1 MDYIEIIKRGFAH
14 TWNNKFMWVLGFLAA
29 LGSGAASS
37 NTNYQFSG
45 NDAQQLGEWATPERM
60 AAMTAGLAAFACVAF
75 IVGII
80 LWLVALSARGGMI
93 GAVAQLEQGTG
104 KPTFRS
110 AFRMG
115 WSKVWRLAGMTIV
128 LYIVPVLLFI
138 ALGVAFL
145 VPVAGLAFSAGGG
158 EDMSALGTALGGVGL
173 VALCLLCLL
182 IPFTIIL
189 GFIQPFAFRGIV
201 LRDMGIRESIRHGW
215 NTLKSNLGE
224 IILLGLA
231 FFLINIIV
239 FIVAAAILVPVALA
253 VGVPIAMLAESNA
266 TVITGILAVLGIVVG
281 LIIFALVSALA
292 TAWQSSTFT
301 LGYLKWTGK
310 PAVLPEA

>member
-1 MDYIEIIKRGFAH
+1 MDYIDTIKRGFAH

-29 LGSGAASS
+29 LGSGAAGS
-37 NTNYQFSG
+37 NSNYQFNA
-45 NDAQQLGEWATPERM
+45 NDAQELSTWATPERM
-60 AAMTAGLAAFACVAF
+60 AALTAGLAAFACIAV

-93 GAVAQLEQGTG
+93 GAVAQMEQGTG

-115 WSKVWRLAGMTIV
+115 WSKVWRLAGMSIV
-128 LYIVPVLLFI
+128 LFIVPVILFI
-138 ALGVAFL
+138 ALGVAFI
-145 VPVAGLAFSAGGG
+145 VPVASLAIYGGSG
-158 EDMSALGTALGGVGL
+158 EDMSALGTALGGAGI

-182 IPFTIIL
+182 VPFTIVL
-189 GFIQPFAFRGIV
+189 SFIQPFAFRGIV

-266 TVITGILAVLGIVVG
+266 TVITGILAALGIIVG
-281 LIIFALVSALA
+281 LIVFALVSAIA

-301 LGYLKWTGK
+301 LGYLRWTGK
-310 PAVLPEA
+310 QVSIPEA

>member
-1 MDYIEIIKRGFAH
+1 MDYVDTIKRGFAH

-29 LGSGAASS
+29 LGSGAAGS
-37 NTNYQFSG
+37 NSNYQFNS
-45 NDAQQLGEWATPERM
+45 NDAQELSTWATPERM

-93 GAVAQLEQGTG
+93 GAVAQMEQGTG

-128 LYIVPVLLFI
+128 LYIVPVILFI

-158 EDMSALGTALGGVGL
+158 EDMSALTTALGGVGL
-173 VALCLLCLL
+173 VVLCLLCLL
-182 IPFTIIL
+182 IPFTILL

-239 FIVAAAILVPVALA
+239 FIVAAAILVPVALV
-253 VGVPIAMLAESNA
+253 VGVPIMMLAESDA
-266 TVITGILAVLGIVVG
+266 TVITGILAALGIVVG
-281 LIIFALVSALA
+281 LIVFALVSAIA

-301 LGYLKWTGK
+301 VGYLRWTGK
-310 PAVLPEA
+310 PAVIPEA